1 MKPPPFLCG
10 AALLFWGWQTGFP
23 VAGAIMGAVLEGA
36 RFTNVRWDL
45 SNDDFSRIWS
55 FCAVLFLATLVYAFT
70 ANDGPASFGNL
81 FRAGGP
87 SAALGV
93 GASGARTFASWT
105 RWMPM
110 IFFLFAAAQAYS
122 PREGIP
128 LEVISLILRRRWRKA
143 RQEGRPTPA
152 SQSVNVSYPY
162 FAACL
167 LAASAHSGGN
177 AAFFWGL
184 CMLLAWGLWPRRSL
198 RYGVVIWAAALG
210 LAAAAGY
217 FGQLGILPLQ
227 RLIEGYNPQW
237 FANSSRRGTD
247 PAQSRTF
254 LGQIGRL
261 KLSGKIVIRL
271 EPKEGSPPPAYLRE
285 ASYRAYRS
293 PAWHAGSSKDD
304 FVNVTGETNG
314 LAWPLL
320 PDKAAPLAV
329 NIACYLDGGKALLP
343 LPNGVARLENL
354 PAFTLQKNSAGAVL
368 ADGPGLVVFDAL
380 YGPGATIDS
389 PPDPVED
396 LAVPPVEIPA
406 LDQVISELHLTGDNT
421 RQTLGAI
428 NAFFQSQFTYSLS
441 QGLPRPFGTNET
453 PLRRFLLQTRS
464 GHCEYFATAAVL
476 LLRQLH
482 IPARY
487 AVGYAVHEHSGRKY
501 VVRQRDAHA
510 WCLVWRNGTWQDF
523 DTTPASWI
531 QAEAQRAS
539 ALQFLSD
546 FWSRLVFEFSKFRWG
561 QTHLRDYLLWTMA
574 PVLVLLLFQIVF
586 RRGRRR
592 RGNGAAQTSAVT
604 WPGLD
609 SEFYQ
614 LESAL
619 AKRGLTR
626 QSHETLSDWLQ
637 RAAADPALA
646 TLRAE
651 LSELLRLHYRYR
663 FDPCGLPASDR
674 ETLRREAQSCLAR
687 LTPAPN

>member
-10 AALLFWGWQTGFP
+10 AALLFWGWQTGFLA
-23 VAGAIMGAVLEGA
+23 AGAIMAAALEGA
-36 RFTNVRWDL
+36 RFTTVRWEL
-45 SNDDFSRIWS
+45 SDEDFSRIWT
-55 FCAVLFLATLVYAFT
+55 FCALLFLGTAVYAFT
-70 ANDGPASFGNL
+70 ANDGPASFGAL
-81 FRAGGP
+81 LRAGGP
-87 SAALGV
+87 SAAIGV
-93 GASGARTFASWT
+93 GATSARAFASWT

-110 IFFLFAAAQAYS
+110 VFFLFAAAQSYS

-152 SQSVNVSYPY
+152 SQSVNVGYPY
-162 FAACL
+162 FAVCL
-167 LAASAHSGGN
+167 LAASAHSVVN
-177 AAFFWGL
+177 PAFFWGL
-184 CMLLAWGLWPRRSL
+184 CALLAWGLWPRRSL
-198 RYGVVIWAAALG
+198 RFSIAIWAATLG

-237 FANSSRRGTD
+237 FANSGRRNVD
-247 PAQSRTF
+247 PEQTRTF
-254 LGQIGRL
+254 LGQVGRL

-271 EPKEGSPPPAYLRE
+271 EPKNGSPPPAYLRE
-285 ASYRAYRS
+285 AAYRAYRS
-293 PAWHAGSSKDD
+293 PSWHTGSSKDD
-304 FVNVTGETNG
+304 FVNVTAETNG

-320 PDKAAPLAV
+320 PDKAAPFAV

-343 LPNGVARLENL
+343 LPTGVARLENL

-380 YGPGATIDS
+380 YGPGRTIDS

-396 LAVPPVEIPA
+396 LAVPAVETPA

-421 RQTLGAI
+421 NQTLGAI
-428 NAFFQSQFTYSLS
+428 NAFFQSQFTYSLW
-441 QGLPRPFGTNET
+441 QGLPRPPGTNET
-453 PLRRFLLQTRS
+453 ALRRFLLQTRS

-487 AVGYAVHEHSGRKY
+487 AVGYAVHEHFGGKY

-531 QAEAQRAS
+531 QAEGQRAS

-561 QTHLRDYLLWTMA
+561 QTHLRDYLLWTLA

-586 RRGRRR
+586 RGGRRR
-592 RGNGAAQTSAVT
+592 SGNGAAQTGAVAR
-604 WPGLD
+604 PGLD

-614 LESAL
+614 LENAL
-619 AKRGLTR
+619 AQRGLTR

-637 RAAADPALA
+637 RAMGDPALA
-646 TLRAE
+646 NLRVE
-651 LSELLRLHYRYR
+651 LGELLRLHYRYR
-663 FDPCGLPASDR
+663 FDPRGLPASDR
-674 ETLRREAQSCLAR
+674 ETLRREASSCLAR
-687 LTPAPN
+687 LVPARK

>member
-1 MKPPPFLCG
+1 M
-10 AALLFWGWQTGFP
+10 A
-23 VAGAIMGAVLEGA
+23 AVLEGA
-36 RFTNVRWDL
+36 RFTKVRWEL
-45 SNDDFSRIWS
+45 SDEDFSRIWS
-55 FCAVLFLATLVYAFT
+55 FCALLFLGTAVYAFT
-70 ANDGPASFGNL
+70 TNDGPASFGAL

-87 SAALGV
+87 SAATGV
-93 GASGARTFASWT
+93 GATSARTFSTWT

-143 RQEGRPTPA
+143 RLEGRPTPA
-152 SQSVNVSYPY
+152 SRVVNVSYPY
-162 FAACL
+162 FAVCL

-184 CMLLAWGLWPRRSL
+184 CALLAWGLWPRRSP
-198 RYGVVIWAAALG
+198 RFSIAIWAAALG
-210 LAAAAGY
+210 VAAAAGY

-227 RLIEGYNPQW
+227 HLIESYNPQW
-237 FANSSRRGTD
+237 FANSGRRGTD
-247 PAQSRTF
+247 PAQTRTF
-254 LGQIGRL
+254 LGKIGRL

-271 EPKEGSPPPAYLRE
+271 ESKEGSPPPAYLRE

-304 FVNVTGETNG
+304 FVNVTAETNG
-314 LAWPLL
+314 LVWPLL
-320 PDKAAPLAV
+320 PDKATPLAV

-343 LPNGVARLENL
+343 LPTGVGRLENL
-354 PAFTLQKNSAGAVL
+354 PAFTTLQKNSAGAVL
-368 ADGPGLVVFDAL
+368 ADGPGLVVFDAY
-380 YGPGATIDS
+380 YGPGPTIDS
-389 PPDPVED
+389 SPDPVED
-396 LAVPPVEIPA
+396 LAVPQVETAA
-406 LDQVISELHLTGDNT
+406 LDQVISELHLTGDNANL
-421 RQTLGAI
+421 TLGAI
-428 NAFFQSQFTYSLS
+428 NAFFQSNFTYSLW
-441 QGLPRPFGTNET
+441 QGLPRSSGTNET
-453 PLRRFLLQTRS
+453 ALRRFLLQTRS

-476 LLRQLH
+476 LLRELH

-510 WCLVWRNGTWQDF
+510 WCLVWRNGRWQDF

-531 QAEAQRAS
+531 QAESQRAS

-586 RRGRRR
+586 RRGRRK
-592 RGNGAAQTSAVT
+592 RGEGAGQIETVGR
-604 WPGLD
+604 PGLD

-614 LESAL
+614 LENAL
-619 AKRGLTR
+619 AKRGIMR

-637 RAAADPALA
+637 RAVEDPMLA
-646 TLRAE
+646 GLRGE
-651 LSELLRLHYRYR
+651 LGELLRLHYRYR
-663 FDPCGLPASDR
+663 FDPRGLPASDR
-674 ETLRREAQSCLAR
+674 EALRREARSCLAR
-687 LTPAPN
+687 LTPTPT